1 MITKRATQRSTLTLT
16 RQFFSNSR
24 KSRVNCS
31 RGESASR
38 SKIRN
43 GCSKWPQIAHVWR
56 RKMQPV
62 AWQARW
68 KNTPAMN
75 VLSETS
81 AACADPVGEELRRC
95 DEHPELSRFLT
106 QERHPVHLVGV
117 AGSGMSGLAGL
128 LIELGH
134 AVSGSDKAT
143 TTETDRLQRL
153 GLRFYDQ
160 HLPDLAN
167 RAELVVFSS
176 AIKDDNPILR
186 GARNSGKSLVR
197 RAEALAAI
205 MHAKRGIVIAGMH
218 GKTTTSAMTAH
229 VLREGGLHPSHY
241 VGAEIPL
248 LGTNAHWDWRGEFFV
263 TEGDESDGT
272 LRCFRP
278 EHSLILNIEEEHLD
292 FYADLAAIEK
302 VFEQL
307 IDQTSGT
314 IFYNID
320 DPNTARLC
328 AKRNSAVS
336 YGFSENARY
345 RGINVELRDL
355 GSVFCVC
362 RQGQKLGQATLNVPG
377 EHNVHNALGVIALA
391 SELGIPFEKIA
402 ASLRKFEHARRR
414 FEIKYESDR
423 FLLIDDYAHHPT
435 EIRATLKTARATG
448 RRRVLAMFQPH
459 RYSRTKA
466 LCREF
471 GSAFD
476 EADRVVVTD
485 VYPASEPPIPGIS
498 GQTIVDE
505 MVKRGHRGASYQ
517 PRFERVHCDIGNA
530 LDVGDFVLSLGAGN
544 IHEQL
549 SILAADL
556 VIAEKL
562 KAVVGE
568 EGDVRLYEP
577 LSKHTTLR
585 VGGPAQFWVEPRNE
599 KAFADLIRFCRDEN
613 LPLFAMG
620 RGSNLLVR
628 DGGIRGVVV
637 HPRGGDFD
645 KIQVNSSE
653 ITAGAGVK
661 LREIAY
667 AARASN
673 LGGLEWME
681 GIPGAVG
688 GALRMNAGAM
698 GAQTFEKVVRVRY
711 LDGEGNAHD
720 KNRDELEVHYRH
732 FPLLEQNFAV
742 SATFRGSPA
751 PREQIESRLRESQ
764 EKRRTTQPIAK
775 SAGCIFKNPEKCP
788 AGKLVDELGLKN
800 SSIGKARVSE
810 VHGNF
815 IVNDGGA
822 TATEMLELIDRIKQ
836 TARTKR
842 GIELETEVQIVGE
855 PV

>member
-1 MITKRATQRSTLTLT
+1 MKLASEERSARADRAPVLDLQRFFT
-16 RQFFSNSR
+16 REQHR
-24 KSRVNCS
+24 
-31 RGESASR
+31 
-38 SKIRN
+38 I
-43 GCSKWPQIAHVWR
+43 
-56 RKMQPV
+56 
-62 AWQARW
+62 
-68 KNTPAMN
+68 
-75 VLSETS
+75 
-81 AACADPVGEELRRC
+81 
-95 DEHPELSRFLT
+95 
-106 QERHPVHLVGV
+106 HLVGV

-134 AVSGSDKAT
+134 VVSGSDKVT
-143 TTETDRLQRL
+143 STETERLQRL
-153 GLRFYDQ
+153 GLRFHEQ
-160 HLPDLAN
+160 HRPEHADAADLI
-167 RAELVVFSS
+167 VFSS
-176 AIKDDNPILR
+176 AIKGDNPILVAGR
-186 GARNSGKSLVR
+186 DSGKPVLR

-205 MHAKRGIVIAGMH
+205 MRAKRGIVIAGMH

-248 LGTNAHWDWRGEFFV
+248 LATNAHWDSRGEYFV
-263 TEGDESDGT
+263 AEGDESDGT
-272 LRCFRP
+272 LRCFHP

-292 FYADLAAIEK
+292 FYPDLVAIEK
-302 VFEQL
+302 VFAQL
-307 IDQTSGT
+307 IDQTTGT
-314 IFYNID
+314 VFYNTD
-320 DPNTARLC
+320 DPNAARLC
-328 AKRNSAVS
+328 AKRESAVS
-336 YGFSENARY
+336 YGFSENAHY
-345 RGINVELRDL
+345 RGINVELRDF
-355 GSVFCVC
+355 GSFFCVYL
-362 RQGQKLGQATLNVPG
+362 RGEKLGEAILNVPG

-391 SELGIPFEKIA
+391 SELGIPFEKTA

-423 FLLIDDYAHHPT
+423 FLLVDDYAHHPT
-435 EIRATLKTARATG
+435 EIRATIKTARATG
-448 RRRVLAMFQPH
+448 RKRVLAMFQPH
-459 RYSRTKA
+459 RYSRTNA
-466 LCREF
+466 LRAAF
-471 GSAFD
+471 GRAFD

-505 MVKRGHRGASYQ
+505 VVKHGHRAASYQ

-530 LDVGDFVLSLGAGN
+530 LDVGDLVLSLGAGN

-562 KAVVGE
+562 KAIVGE
-568 EGDVRLYEP
+568 GGGVHLYEP

-585 VGGPAQFWVEPRNE
+585 VGGPAQFWVEPQNE
-599 KAFADLIRFCRDEN
+599 KAFSDLIRFCRDED

-645 KIQVNSSE
+645 KIEVNGSE

-667 AARASN
+667 AARAAN

-681 GIPGAVG
+681 GIPGVVG

-698 GAQTFEKVVRVRY
+698 GAQTFESVTRIRY
-711 LDGEGNAHD
+711 LDAAGNPHV
-720 KNRDELEVHYRH
+720 KNRDKLEVFYRR
-732 FPLLEQNFAV
+732 FPLLENNFAI
-742 SATFRGSPA
+742 SATFRAQPA
-751 PREQIESRLRESQ
+751 ERAEIDSRLRESQ

-775 SAGCIFKNPEKCP
+775 SAGCIFKNPNSIP
-788 AGKLVDELGLKN
+788 AGQLVDELGLKN
-800 SSIGKARVSE
+800 SRIGNARVSE

-822 TATEMLELIDRIKQ
+822 TGADMLQLINKIQ
-836 TARTKR
+836 SVARAKR

-855 PV
+855 PG